1 MTAFVKVISNINKG
15 FDDPNDK
22 CFFEKQDL
30 KESLCQFLSNI
41 RNKFGISKDE
51 KIKMKW
57 ELIFLDEEGE
67 ERKSKIHSNTS

>member
-1 MTAFVKVISNINKG
+1 MTACVKVISNIDKG

-22 CFFEKQDL
+22 CFFDRQDV
-30 KESLCQFLSNI
+30 KESIGQFLSNI

-67 ERKSKIHSNTS
+67 ERKGKMYSSTS

>member
-30 KESLCQFLSNI
+30 KESLGQFLLNI
-41 RNKFGISKDE
+41 CNKFGISKDE
-51 KIKMKW
+51 KIGLKW

-67 ERKSKIHSNTS
+67 ESKGEIHLKTS